1 MSNRKNVAYAVS
13 EEAYEMIQYQEH
25 EGIQYGICER
35 SDLDEMVILLSDNFT
50 RFDPPAVAAGI
61 SSKEF
66 EEFIRIFLPNVASDG
81 LTIIAR
87 TADTSETVGALLTDD
102 AAVPPPAALESIS
115 GKFDPVLDIL
125 GRLGKEYWQ
134 AKELEPGEYL
144 HLFLLGVA
152 RPFTGRG
159 IARQLVR
166 VCLKNGVQKGFRVG
180 VTEAT
185 NDISQHI
192 FRQQGFVE
200 RVSRSYQDFRYEG
213 NAVFAS
219 IKEHAGPML
228 MDKDLL

>member
-1 MSNRKNVAYAVS
+1 MVHIREY
-13 EEAYEMIQYQEH
+13 
-25 EGIQYGICER
+25 EGIQYGLCDTSE
-35 SDLDEMVILLSDNFT
+35 LDEMVILLADTFS

-87 TADTSETVGALLTDD
+87 TADTSEMVGALLTED
-102 AAVPPPAALESIS
+102 ASAPPPAELEFVG
-115 GKFDPVLDIL
+115 GKFEPVFDIL
-125 GRLGKEYWQ
+125 GRLGTEYWHG
-134 AKELEPGEYL
+134 KELNPGEYL

-159 IARQLVR
+159 IAQQLVR
-166 VCLKNGVQKGFRVG
+166 VCLGNGVQKGYRVG

-185 NDISQHI
+185 NNISQHI
-192 FRQQGFVE
+192 FRQQGFIE
-200 RVSRSYQDFRYEG
+200 RVRRSYQDYRYEG
-213 NAVFAS
+213 NVVFAS

>member
-1 MSNRKNVAYAVS
+1 MVQIREY
-13 EEAYEMIQYQEH
+13 
-25 EGIQYGICER
+25 EGIQYGLCET
-35 SDLDEMVILLSDNFT
+35 SELDEMVILLADTFS

-87 TADTSETVGALLTDD
+87 TADTSEMVGALLTED
-102 AAVPPPAALESIS
+102 AYAPLPAELEFIS
-115 GKFDPVLDIL
+115 RKFEPVLDIL
-125 GRLGKEYWQ
+125 GRLGTEYWQ
-134 AKELEPGEYL
+134 GKELNPREYL
-144 HLFLLGVA
+144 HLFLLGVV

-166 VCLKNGVQKGFRVG
+166 SCLENGVQKGYRVG

-192 FRQQGFVE
+192 FRQQGFIE
-200 RVSRSYQDFRYEG
+200 RVRRSYQDYRYEG